1 MATMGHELFDAMAT
15 LYGSQRTSRLTDPSR
30 YTYTQPLN
38 DFGLTAEIDA
48 LYQWDD
54 DGRAEVE
61 ILAITY
67 RSADGVRVQQ
77 MPLAMFSESALA
89 ELRDEIAGE
98 IECEN
103 DARWGA

>member
-1 MATMGHELFDAMAT
+1 MAT
-15 LYGSQRTSRLTDPSR
+15 LGQEIFEGMANLYGSPRVSRLTDPSR
-30 YTYTQPLN
+30 YTYKHPLN

-48 LYQWDD
+48 LYTWDD

-61 ILAITY
+61 ILAVVY
-67 RSADGVRVQQ
+67 RSADGVRIQQ
-77 MPLAMFSESALA
+77 MPLSLFSEDALA

-98 IECEN
+98 IECEQ